1 MTSAQRSDT
10 AAVAASPPELAAVLD
25 RLAAFEPCGAPVVTL
40 YLDTRTDQHGQR
52 AFGPFLR
59 HALAER
65 VASFPPHG
73 SAHDSLVRD
82 VARIE
87 RWVASELPATA
98 QAAAVF
104 ACRAGEPDGLFEAV
118 ALQTPIDDS
127 EVHVQPVPHLY
138 TLARLLDAHP
148 RCAVVLVDSRR
159 ARLFVVGLRRIE
171 SRVGMANDSPSRTDV
186 GGWSQARYQRHVDH
200 LRRQHVQEV
209 IDVLERVVR
218 DDAVAHVVLAGD
230 AVVLP
235 LIRESLSPALAAKVV
250 DVLSLDIRTPEH
262 AVLDAVLARLR
273 DEDARDDASA
283 VARLFDEARG
293 GGLGVLGPRD
303 TVAAL
308 RLGQVDQVLAVRTLA
323 GEPRLGDADA
333 RDHEDLASQVV
344 TLARR
349 TDASVR
355 FIEDASLLEHVGG
368 VGAILRYRLAPEQAT
383 AKGAAV

>member
-1 MTSAQRSDT
+1 MTSAQRPVSE
-10 AAVAASPPELAAVLD
+10 AVVASPPQLAAALD
-25 RLAAFEPCGAPVVTL
+25 RLAAFESCGVPVLTL

-52 AFGPFLR
+52 AFGPYLR
-59 HALAER
+59 QTLHDR
-65 VASFPPHG
+65 VASFPPG
-73 SAHDSLVRD
+73 AARDSLAAD
-82 VARIE
+82 AARVE
-87 RWVASELPATA
+87 RWVAEELPATA
-98 QAAAVF
+98 QSTAIF
-104 ACRAGEPDGLFEAV
+104 ACRVGAPDGLFEALP
-118 ALQTPIDDS
+118 LQMPIDDS

-148 RCAVVLVDSRR
+148 RCAVVLLDSRS
-159 ARLFVVGLRRIE
+159 ARIFVVGLRRVE
-171 SRVGMANDSPSRTDV
+171 SRMRLAKESPSRTDV
-186 GGWSQARYQRHVDH
+186 GGWSQARYQRHVDE

-218 DDAVAHVVLAGD
+218 ADAVAHVLLAGD

-235 LIRESLSPALAAKVV
+235 LIRDALSPSLAAKVV

-262 AVLDAVLARLR
+262 AVLDAVLGRLR
-273 DEDARDDASA
+273 EEDARDDATA

-293 GGLGVLGPRD
+293 SGLGVLGPRD

-308 RLGQVDQVLAVRTLA
+308 RLGQVDRVLVSRAL
-323 GEPRLGDADA
+323 GGQPRLGDVDA
-333 RDHEDLASQVV
+333 REHEDVASQIV

-368 VGAILRYRLAPEQAT
+368 VGAILRYRLTPDQAT